1 MAEKLILKKY
11 ANRRLYDTE
20 KSAYVTLS
28 QVAEM
33 IKQGREVEV
42 IDVETNM
49 EVTAFILT
57 QIVLEEAKKKTV
69 FLPVTF
75 LYLFIRYGD
84 NVLSEFFE
92 KYLEQTFNNYL
103 AYKATVDEQFRNWLE
118 LGQDF
123 STLTQKAVG
132 NLTPFQSWMQ
142 IFPGTLGKKETDE
155 GEEDSSAPD
164 RSAPGACPSDG
175 SCHLGSAHGYL
186 FQALSF
192 LVFKVLNQ

>member
-57 QIVLEEAKKKTV
+57 QIVLEESKKKTV
-69 FLPVTF
+69 FLPITF
-75 LYLFIRYGD
+75 LYLIIRYGD

-103 AYKATVDEQFRNWLE
+103 AYKATVDEQFRNWLD

-123 STLTQKAVG
+123 STLTQKAMG

-155 GEEDSSAPD
+155 GEED
-164 RSAPGACPSDG
+164 R
-175 SCHLGSAHGYL
+175 
-186 FQALSF
+186 
-192 LVFKVLNQ
+192 